1 MSDRLPFE
9 LQFPGTWIELPDQ
22 QAAWEIQT
30 QLSLVEGAFA
40 EATIALIL
48 FEQSQRDATAHQSR
62 EDWEAD
68 AQRRS
73 ELSCAIE
80 SEERAPG
87 VWFDP
92 VQWDQTRERVERQ
105 LMHEKWE
112 RGILPRQL
120 RHHIPFIYAKSFLYA
135 ADRIGKVLA
144 RLAERADLPAD
155 AQGACKEFYT
165 SFPSLREVR
174 NSAQHVED
182 RARGLG
188 KASKPLDLK
197 PIENSMISAP
207 GGSALVIDSLN
218 GNHFGATMADGHYGE
233 VEVSAASLATIRQHI
248 EAVHEALPW
257 RGPRRLFPT

>member
-1 MSDRLPFE
+1 MSDRLTFE

-30 QLSLVEGAFA
+30 QLSVVESAFS
-40 EATIALIL
+40 EATMALIL
-48 FEQSQRDATAHQSR
+48 FEQSQRDASARPSR

-73 ELSCAIE
+73 ELSRAIE
-80 SEERAPG
+80 SGER
-87 VWFDP
+87 FDP
-92 VQWDQTRERVERQ
+92 AQWEQTRERAGRQ
-105 LMHEKWE
+105 LMHEKWD

-120 RHHIPFIYAKSFLYA
+120 RHHIPFIYAKSFLYS

-188 KASKPLDLK
+188 KAGKPLALK
-197 PIENSMISAP
+197 PIENSMIS
-207 GGSALVIDSLN
+207 GSPLVIDSLN
-218 GNHFGATMADGHYGE
+218 GNRFGATMADGHYGE

-248 EAVHEALPW
+248 EAVLEALPW
-257 RGPRRLFPT
+257 RGPLKLFPT